1 MSGYADRREHPG
13 FDCSA
18 HTLNIL
24 PVYGILI
31 YEWVQTGLITAVAFD
46 NFVYG
51 YGSLTALTAF
61 HNSWFSVT
69 VMSSIASSV
78 VQCFF
83 AWRIYIISRSKLLTG
98 IIVTVRAFLP
108 RSSVDLPI
116 RSSIHPRHELTSSY
130 SFRSRSVR

>member
-1 MSGYADRREHPG
+1 M
-13 FDCSA
+13 
-18 HTLNIL
+18 
-24 PVYGILI
+24 
-31 YEWVQTGLITAVAFD
+31 QTGLITAVAFD

-83 AWRIYIISRSKLLTG
+83 AWRVKVLTG
-98 IIVTVRAFLP
+98 KLPAVILIAFC
-108 RSSVDLPI
+108 
-116 RSSIHPRHELTSSY
+116 SICQWCEH
-130 SFRSRSVR
+130 